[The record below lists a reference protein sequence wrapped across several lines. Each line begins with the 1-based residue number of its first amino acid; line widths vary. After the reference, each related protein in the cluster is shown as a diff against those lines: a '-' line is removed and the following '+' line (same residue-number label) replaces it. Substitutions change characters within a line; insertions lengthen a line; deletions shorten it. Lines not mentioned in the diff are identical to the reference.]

1 MAYLG
6 FDMKTATVRF
16 EPSGR
21 SVQVV
26 HDSILMDAVLQAG
39 LPLGQSC
46 NGVALCGF
54 CRVQIVEGL
63 ENLTPSYGE
72 EKKVLAS
79 LHAGENERLACCARI
94 SGPVTVTTEY
104 W

>member
-1 MAYLG
+1 MAYPG
-6 FDMKTATVRF
+6 FEVKTTTVRF

-46 NGVALCGF
+46 NAVALCGF
-54 CRVQIVEGL
+54 CRVQILEGF
-63 ENLTPSYGE
+63 ENLTPAYGE

-79 LHAGENERLACCARI
+79 LHAGDNERLACCARI
-94 SGPVTVTTEY
+94 GGPVTVTTEY

>member
-1 MAYLG
+1 MAYPG
-6 FDMKTATVRF
+6 FEVKTATVRF

-21 SVQVV
+21 EVQVV
-26 HDSILMDAVLQAG
+26 HDSILMDAVQLAG

-46 NGVALCGF
+46 NAVALCGF
-54 CRVQIVEGL
+54 CRVQILDGFA
-63 ENLTPSYGE
+63 NLTPPYAE

-79 LHAGENERLACCARI
+79 LHAGDHERLACCARI
-94 SGPVTVTTEY
+94 NGPVTVTTDY

>member
-1 MAYLG
+1 MAYPG
-6 FDMKTATVRF
+6 FEVQTATIRF

-21 SVQVV
+21 EVHVVYDSV
-26 HDSILMDAVLQAG
+26 LMDAVQQAG

-46 NGVALCGF
+46 NAVALCGF
-54 CRVQIVEGL
+54 CRVQILEGL
-63 ENLTPSYGE
+63 DNLTPAYGE

-79 LHAGENERLACCARI
+79 LHADENERLACCARI
-94 SGPVTVTTEY
+94 NGPVTVTTEY